1 VSLIHSHH
9 VLLADPVSQSDL
21 DERAEGRIRLSVLGG
36 YLGSG
41 KTTWLRHQ
49 LHAGVFKNAFVI
61 VNEAAET
68 PVDDALLQRSSRLT
82 VLAGGCACCTGKA
95 ELIACLRSICDDR
108 SKQSSDQPRLGR
120 IVLETSGLADPGPIV
135 EAIRSDPV
143 LVHHIVVSEVLVTVD
158 ALHAL
163 AQLRSEPLGRRQI
176 EIADCFMITKLDDA
190 NESDLQILLATLR
203 FMNPGATMFGSIKG
217 SEAALPDF
225 TDVEPEILPTIAE
238 GEDQSPIF
246 PTRLIIDDTIDW
258 AAFSV
263 WLSALLHARG
273 NDVVRVKG
281 VVRTPAGRLLV
292 QTVRKIVQSPEILPE
307 QDDRPDREDNVIVVI
322 GRGYE
327 AYALTKSLRYFAGSS
342 AQINPIA
349 THGFTNDATAA
360 SRRNEP
366 FR

>member
-1 VSLIHSHH
+1 VDNFDQGAK
-9 VLLADPVSQSDL
+9 AD
-21 DERAEGRIRLSVLGG
+21 GRVRLSVLGG

-49 LHAGVFKNAFVI
+49 LHAGVFEDAFVI

-68 PVDDALLQRSSRLT
+68 PVDDALLQSSSRLE

-95 ELIACLRSICDDR
+95 ALIACLRRLCDER
-108 SKQSSDQPRLGR
+108 SKHSSSQTRLER

-143 LVHHIVVSEVLVTVD
+143 LVHHIVVSEVLVTID

-163 AQLRSEPLGRRQI
+163 AQLRSESLSRRQI
-176 EIADCFMITKLDDA
+176 EIADCFMITKLDEATEDG
-190 NESDLQILLATLR
+190 LRKLLATLH
-203 FMNPGATMFGSIKG
+203 FMNPGAAMFGSIKG
-217 SEAALPDF
+217 SEAPLPDY
-225 TDVEPEILPTIAE
+225 TDVDPEILALMTE
-238 GEDQSPIF
+238 GDEQAPIF
-246 PTRLIIDDTIDW
+246 PARLVIDDTIDW

-327 AYALTKSLRYFAGSS
+327 ADALTRSLRYFAGVS
-342 AQINPIA
+342 
-349 THGFTNDATAA
+349 T
-360 SRRNEP
+360 
-366 FR
+366 